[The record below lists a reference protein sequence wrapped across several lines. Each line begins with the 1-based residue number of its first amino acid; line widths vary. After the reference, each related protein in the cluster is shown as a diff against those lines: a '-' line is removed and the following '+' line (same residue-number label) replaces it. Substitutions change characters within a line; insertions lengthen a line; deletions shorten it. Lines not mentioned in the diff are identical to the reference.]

1 MKVLISDIF
10 DIFLSKT
17 RMNRSKIYKEFIIQ
31 SSTSQL
37 IRGKSHNQKNIFE
50 NSKRLRK
57 YFLLF
62 IRIFLFNLPSFFK
75 KDLNK
80 KSINQLDLLI
90 IYPDN
95 DKWILR
101 GLSKDLVKE
110 INLSGF
116 KSRSCQYREIKNY
129 FSKHILFIH
138 HDLAIRAIKKYPNYS
153 LISSTYI
160 SHIRT
165 LTLTQLE
172 LLNNFQYIFCQ
183 SSKDKMRL
191 NALGAIPGRVIHLP
205 IGYDDKVFL
214 NYKTFRERE
223 FDFVIST
230 PLRIRSLGS
239 HYWLRKSTLI
249 LSETLSMLANLGFKI
264 LIIGES
270 WDQSPLNL
278 QNNITVK
285 TPNYRDKNKWLND
298 CKIFL
303 NLSLMEGGPVTIIE
317 ALASG
322 CKVLSKDNGNAF
334 EISKDI
340 PDNFFTIKNFSS
352 PSELSQRIIKIY
364 DENKINGFPN
374 IEDYLRNNYSFN
386 ALAKII
392 ISKVRK

>member
-10 DIFLSKT
+10 DIFLSSI
-17 RMNRSKIYKEFIIQ
+17 RINRTKIYKEFIIQ

-37 IRGKSHNQKNIFE
+37 IRGKSHNQKNIL
-50 NSKRLRK
+50 NYIKRFSK

-62 IRIFLFNLPSFFK
+62 LRIFLFNLPSFFK
-75 KDLNK
+75 KDLSK
-80 KSINQLDLLI
+80 KSIKEFDLLI
-90 IYPDN
+90 IYPNN

-101 GLSKDLVKE
+101 GLSKDLEKE
-110 INLSGF
+110 INRIGF
-116 KSRSCQYREIKNY
+116 KARACQYREIKNY
-129 FSKHILFIH
+129 FSRHIIFIH
-138 HDLAIRAIKKYPNYS
+138 HDLAIKAIKKYPFYS
-153 LISSTYI
+153 PISSTYI

-165 LTLTQLE
+165 ITLAELE

-205 IGYDDKVFL
+205 VGYDDSIFL
-214 NYKTFRERE
+214 NYKIFKQRKY
-223 FDFVIST
+223 DFVIST

-249 LSETLSMLANLGFKI
+249 LSETLSILANLDFKI
-264 LIIGES
+264 LILGEN
-270 WDQSPLNL
+270 WDQSPLSYH
-278 QNNITVK
+278 QNITVK
-285 TPNYRDKNKWLND
+285 TPSYSDKNKWLND

-340 PDNFFTIKNFSS
+340 PNHFFNIKNFSS
-352 PSELSQRIIKIY
+352 PNELSQEIIKIY
-364 DENKINGFPN
+364 DKNKFIDFTN
-374 IEDYLRNNYSFN
+374 IEDYLKNNYSFN
-386 ALAKII
+386 ALSKII
-392 ISKVRK
+392 MNKVGK